1 MWRAS
6 SFVKQPPG
14 VTAQFEGDAFLMSGD
29 LIRVFFCSPDIA
41 FAEPLTHAL
50 GPGFQI
56 RATRE
61 LRWPDAG
68 EASAYDVLLLDLQA
82 SDKDPV
88 IKSALD
94 FLTAPT
100 EGKFPLPVVAILAS
114 DDRALTLRL
123 MELGVHLVLAS
134 PPDVIELRIALRRAC
149 RFHQLERE
157 AQELRA
163 QEMKVT
169 ASYTMVG
176 VEGVLSEVL
185 ALAQKVAP
193 CDVTVLITGE
203 TGTGKELWAR
213 AIHRMSSRASQ
224 PFVGFSCAN
233 LPETLIEDE
242 LFGHEKGAFTGAAG
256 TRRGRFELAD
266 HGTLFLDEIGDL
278 SFGLQ
283 PKLLRV
289 VQERTFERLGGSK
302 PISVDVRLICATHQ
316 DLHTMVEQGRFR
328 EDLFYRLNVVQLHLP
343 PLRERRESIPELAHY
358 FLRQFATQFGKKTK
372 RFSSLALQALEECP
386 WPGNVRELENV
397 VQRAVV
403 LAEDT
408 TIELSHLPEKLRRGF
423 SDSSPIN
430 SYDVEIREFKKRLVL
445 RTLRQ
450 CGWKKTE
457 TARSLGIARNYLHR
471 LINQLN
477 ILPEQAG
484 LPPVPRN
491 PTPKSDTIM

>member
-1 MWRAS
+1 
-6 SFVKQPPG
+6 
-14 VTAQFEGDAFLMSGD
+14 MSTD

-50 GPGFQI
+50 GPGFHI

-61 LRWPDAG
+61 LRWPDSG
-68 EASAYDVLLLDLQA
+68 ETGEYDVLLLDLQA
-82 SDKDPV
+82 NDREPI
-88 IKSALD
+88 IKAALD
-94 FLTAPT
+94 FLTLSSDS
-100 EGKFPLPVVAILAS
+100 KFPLPVVAILTS

-123 MELGVHLVLAS
+123 MELGVHLILAS
-134 PPDVIELRIALRRAC
+134 PPDMIELRIALRRAS
-149 RFHQLERE
+149 RFHQLEKE
-157 AQELRA
+157 TQELRA
-163 QEMKVT
+163 NEMKIT
-169 ASYTMVG
+169 ATYTMVG

-213 AIHRMSSRASQ
+213 AIHRMSSRAAQ

-233 LPETLIEDE
+233 LPESLIEDE
-242 LFGHEKGAFTGAAG
+242 LFGHEKGAFTGASSA
-256 TRRGRFELAD
+256 RRGRFELAER
-266 HGTLFLDEIGDL
+266 GTLFLDEIGDL
-278 SFGLQ
+278 SLGLQ

-289 VQERTFERLGGSK
+289 VQERSFERLGGSK
-302 PISVDVRLICATHQ
+302 PVAVDVRMICATHQ
-316 DLHTMVEQGRFR
+316 DLHEMVERGKFR
-328 EDLFYRLNVVQLHLP
+328 EDLYYRLNVVQLHLP

-403 LAEDT
+403 LAEDS
-408 TIELSHLPEKLRRGF
+408 TIEMAHLPEKLRKGF
-423 SDSSPIN
+423 SDNSPIN
-430 SYDVEIREFKKRLVL
+430 SYDIEIREFKKRLVL

-477 ILPEQAG
+477 ILPEEAGIQA
-484 LPPVPRN
+484 VPRSSA
-491 PTPKSDTIM
+491 PKSDTIM

>member
-1 MWRAS
+1 M
-6 SFVKQPPG
+6 
-14 VTAQFEGDAFLMSGD
+14 TGD
-29 LIRVFFCSPDIA
+29 LIRIFFCSPDIA

-50 GPGFQI
+50 GAGFQI

-61 LRWPDAG
+61 LRWPDVG
-68 EASAYDVLLLDLQA
+68 EMGAYDVLLLDLQA
-82 SDKDPV
+82 SDRDNVVKA
-88 IKSALD
+88 ALD
-94 FLTAPT
+94 FLDNSS
-100 EGKFPLPVVAILAS
+100 GSKFPLPVVAILAS
-114 DDRALTLRL
+114 DDRVLTLRL
-123 MELGVHLVLAS
+123 MDLGVHLILAS
-134 PPDVIELRIALRRAC
+134 PPDMIELRIALRRAC
-149 RFHQLERE
+149 RFHQLEKE

-163 QEMKVT
+163 QEMKIT
-169 ASYTMVG
+169 ATYTMVG

-185 ALAQKVAP
+185 SLAQKVAP

-213 AIHRMSSRASQ
+213 AIHRMSSRAAQ

-242 LFGHEKGAFTGAAG
+242 LFGHEKGAFTGASN

-266 HGTLFLDEIGDL
+266 RGTLFLDEIGDL
-278 SFGLQ
+278 SLGLQ
-283 PKLLRV
+283 PKFLRV
-289 VQERTFERLGGSK
+289 VQERSFERLGGSK
-302 PISVDVRLICATHQ
+302 PVAVDVRMICATHHN
-316 DLHTMVEQGRFR
+316 LHEMVEQGKFR

-343 PLRERRESIPELAHY
+343 PLRERRESIPELAHH
-358 FLRQFATQFGKKTK
+358 FMRQFSTQFGKKTK
-372 RFSSLALQALEECP
+372 RFSGLALQALEECS

-403 LAEDT
+403 LAEDS
-408 TIELSHLPEKLRRGF
+408 TIELSHLPEKLKKGF
-423 SDSSPIN
+423 SDSSPTH
-430 SYDVEIREFKKRLVL
+430 SYDLEIREFKKRLVL

-477 ILPEQAG
+477 ILPEEAH
-484 LPPVPRN
+484 LPGVVN
-491 PTPKSDTIM
+491 NSAAAKSDIVN

>member
-1 MWRAS
+1 M
-6 SFVKQPPG
+6 
-14 VTAQFEGDAFLMSGD
+14 TANE
-29 LIRVFFCSPDIA
+29 IRVLFCSPDIA

-50 GPGFQI
+50 GAGFQI

-68 EASAYDVLLLDLQA
+68 EIGAYDVLLLDLQV

-88 IKSALD
+88 IKAALD
-94 FLTAPT
+94 FLESSSTS
-100 EGKFPLPVVAILAS
+100 KFALPVVAILAS
-114 DDRALTLRL
+114 NDRALTLRL
-123 MELGVHLVLAS
+123 MELGVHLILAS
-134 PPDVIELRIALRRAC
+134 PPDLLELRIALRRAC
-149 RFHQLERE
+149 KFHQLEKE
-157 AQELRA
+157 AEDLRA
-163 QEMKVT
+163 QEMKIT
-169 ASYTMVG
+169 ATYAMVG

-185 ALAQKVAP
+185 SLAQKVAP

-213 AIHRMSSRASQ
+213 AIHRMSSRSTQ

-242 LFGHEKGAFTGAAG
+242 LFGHEKGAFTGASN

-266 HGTLFLDEIGDL
+266 RGTLFLDEIGDL
-278 SFGLQ
+278 SLGLQ
-283 PKLLRV
+283 PKFLRV
-289 VQERTFERLGGSK
+289 VQERSFERLGGSK
-302 PISVDVRLICATHQ
+302 PVAVDVRLICATHH
-316 DLHTMVEQGRFR
+316 DLHEMVEQGKFR

-343 PLRERRESIPELAHY
+343 PLRERRESIPELAHH
-358 FLRQFATQFGKKTK
+358 FMRQFAHQFGKKTK
-372 RFSSLALQALEECP
+372 RFSTLALQALEECP

-403 LAEDT
+403 LAEDS
-408 TIELSHLPEKLRRGF
+408 TIELSHLPEKLRKGF
-423 SDSSPIN
+423 SETAPTH
-430 SYDVEIREFKKRLVL
+430 SYDLEIREFKKRLVL
-445 RTLRQ
+445 RTLRK

-477 ILPEQAG
+477 ILPEEAG
-484 LPPVPRN
+484 MPVVSNSPAS
-491 PTPKSDTIM
+491 KSDIIM

>member
-1 MWRAS
+1 
-6 SFVKQPPG
+6 
-14 VTAQFEGDAFLMSGD
+14 MSGD

-61 LRWPDAG
+61 LRWPDAAEFG
-68 EASAYDVLLLDLQA
+68 TYDVVLLDLQA
-82 SDKDPV
+82 SDRDPV
-88 IKSALD
+88 IKAALQ
-94 FLTAPT
+94 FLT
-100 EGKFPLPVVAILAS
+100 ESQSRFPLPVVAILAS
-114 DDRALTLRL
+114 EDRSLTLRL
-123 MELGVHLVLAS
+123 MELGVHLILAS
-134 PPDVIELRIALRRAC
+134 PPDMIELRIALRRAC
-149 RFHQLERE
+149 RFHQLEKE

-163 QEMKVT
+163 QEMKIT

-176 VEGVLSEVL
+176 AEGALSEVL
-185 ALAQKVAP
+185 AMAQKVAP

-213 AIHRMSSRASQ
+213 AIHRMSSRSAQ
-224 PFVGFSCAN
+224 PFIGFSCAN

-242 LFGHEKGAFTGAAG
+242 LFGHEKGAFTGATNA
-256 TRRGRFELAD
+256 RRGRFELAD
-266 HGTLFLDEIGDL
+266 RGTLFLDEIGDL
-278 SFGLQ
+278 SLGLQ

-289 VQERTFERLGGSK
+289 VQERSFERLGGSK
-302 PISVDVRLICATHQ
+302 HVAVDVRMICATHR
-316 DLHTMVEQGRFR
+316 DLSQMVEQGRFR
-328 EDLFYRLNVVQLHLP
+328 EDLYYRLNVVQLHLP
-343 PLRERRESIPELAHY
+343 PLRDRRESIPELAHY
-358 FLRQFATQFGKKTK
+358 FLRQFANQFGKKTK
-372 RFSSLALQALEECP
+372 KFSPLALQALEENP

-403 LAEDT
+403 LAEDS
-408 TIELSHLPEKLRRGF
+408 TIELSHLPEKLRKGF
-423 SDSSPIN
+423 SDSSPAQ
-430 SYDVEIREFKKRLVL
+430 SYDAEIREFKKRLVL

-477 ILPEQAG
+477 IIPEEAG
-484 LPPVPRN
+484 MPPVSSAPA
-491 PTPKSDTIM
+491 PKSDAIM

>member
-1 MWRAS
+1 
-6 SFVKQPPG
+6 
-14 VTAQFEGDAFLMSGD
+14 MSD
-29 LIRVFFCSPDIA
+29 DQIRVFFCSPDIA

-50 GPGFQI
+50 GAGFQI

-61 LRWPDAG
+61 LRWPGAG
-68 EASAYDVLLLDLQA
+68 ESGLYDVLLLDLQA

-88 IKSALD
+88 IKAALE
-94 FLTAPT
+94 FLTSASET
-100 EGKFPLPVVAILAS
+100 RFPLPVVAILSS
-114 DDRALTLRL
+114 DDRVLTLRL
-123 MELGVHLVLAS
+123 MELGVHLILAS
-134 PPDVIELRIALRRAC
+134 PPDMIELRIALRRAC
-149 RFHQLERE
+149 RFHQLEKE
-157 AQELRA
+157 ALELRA
-163 QEMKVT
+163 QEMKIT
-169 ASYTMVG
+169 APYAMVG

-213 AIHRMSSRASQ
+213 AIHRMSSRSTQ

-242 LFGHEKGAFTGAAG
+242 LFGHEKGAFTGAANL
-256 TRRGRFELAD
+256 RRGRFEMAD
-266 HGTLFLDEIGDL
+266 RGTLFLDEIGDL
-278 SFGLQ
+278 SIGLQ

-289 VQERTFERLGGSK
+289 VQERSFERLGGSK
-302 PISVDVRLICATHQ
+302 PVAVDVRMICATHHN
-316 DLHTMVEQGRFR
+316 LHEMVEQGKFR

-343 PLRERRESIPELAHY
+343 PLRERRESIPELAHH
-358 FLRQFATQFGKKTK
+358 FLRQFSNQFGKKTK
-372 RFSSLALQALEECP
+372 RFSSVALQALEECP

-403 LAEDT
+403 LAEDS
-408 TIELSHLPEKLRRGF
+408 TIEMNHLPEKLRKGF
-423 SDSSPIN
+423 SDVSPTH
-430 SYDVEIREFKKRLVL
+430 SYDLEIREFKRRLVL

-477 ILPEQAG
+477 ILPEEAG
-484 LPPVPRN
+484 IPVVTRGQSV
-491 PTPKSDTIM
+491 KSETIM

>member
-1 MWRAS
+1 
-6 SFVKQPPG
+6 
-14 VTAQFEGDAFLMSGD
+14 MSGD

-50 GPGFQI
+50 GQGFQI

-61 LRWPDAG
+61 LRWPDPAESG
-68 EASAYDVLLLDLQA
+68 RYDVLLLDLQA
-82 SDKDPV
+82 NDRDPV
-88 IKSALD
+88 MKAALE
-94 FLTAPT
+94 FLT
-100 EGKFPLPVVAILAS
+100 ESSQSRFPLPVVAILAS
-114 DDRALTLRL
+114 EDRSLTLRL
-123 MELGVHLVLAS
+123 MELGVHLILTT
-134 PPDVIELRIALRRAC
+134 PPDMIELRIALRRAC
-149 RFHQLERE
+149 RFHQLEKE

-163 QEMKVT
+163 QEMKIT

-176 VEGVLSEVL
+176 AEGALSEVL
-185 ALAQKVAP
+185 AMAQKVAP

-213 AIHRMSSRASQ
+213 AIHRMSSRATQ

-242 LFGHEKGAFTGAAG
+242 LFGHEKGAFTGA
-256 TRRGRFELAD
+256 TNSRRGRFELAD
-266 HGTLFLDEIGDL
+266 RGTLFLDEIGDL
-278 SFGLQ
+278 SLGLQ

-289 VQERTFERLGGSK
+289 VQERSFERLGGSK
-302 PISVDVRLICATHQ
+302 PVAVDVRMICATHR
-316 DLHTMVEQGRFR
+316 DLGQMVEQGRFR
-328 EDLFYRLNVVQLHLP
+328 EDLYYRLNVVQLHLP

-358 FLRQFATQFGKKTK
+358 FMKQFATQFGKKTK
-372 RFSSLALQALEECP
+372 RFAPLALQALEENP

-403 LAEDT
+403 LAEDA
-408 TIELSHLPEKLRRGF
+408 TIELSHLPEKLRKGF
-423 SDSSPIN
+423 VDSSPAQ
-430 SYDVEIREFKKRLVL
+430 SYDAEIREFKKRLVL
-445 RTLRQ
+445 RALRQ

-477 ILPEQAG
+477 IIPEEAG
-484 LPPVPRN
+484 MPPVSNSVPA
-491 PTPKSDTIM
+491 PKSDAIM

>member
-1 MWRAS
+1 
-6 SFVKQPPG
+6 
-14 VTAQFEGDAFLMSGD
+14 MSD
-29 LIRVFFCSPDIA
+29 DQIRVFFCSPDIA

-50 GPGFQI
+50 GVGFQI

-61 LRWPDAG
+61 LRWPGAG
-68 EASAYDVLLLDLQA
+68 ESGLYDVLLLDLQA

-88 IKSALD
+88 IKAALD
-94 FLTAPT
+94 FLTGT
-100 EGKFPLPVVAILAS
+100 VQNKFPLPVVAILS
-114 DDRALTLRL
+114 SNDRALTLRL
-123 MELGVHLVLAS
+123 MELGVHLILAS
-134 PPDVIELRIALRRAC
+134 PPDMIELRIALRRAC
-149 RFHQLERE
+149 RFHQLEKE

-163 QEMKVT
+163 QEMKIT
-169 ASYTMVG
+169 APYAMVG

-213 AIHRMSSRASQ
+213 AIHRMSSRSTQ

-242 LFGHEKGAFTGAAG
+242 LFGHEKGAFTGAANM
-256 TRRGRFELAD
+256 RRGRFELAD
-266 HGTLFLDEIGDL
+266 RGTLFLDEIGDL
-278 SFGLQ
+278 SIGLQ

-289 VQERTFERLGGSK
+289 VQERSFERLGGSK
-302 PISVDVRLICATHQ
+302 PVAVDVRMICATHHN
-316 DLHTMVEQGRFR
+316 LHEMVEQGKFR

-343 PLRERRESIPELAHY
+343 PLRERRESIPELAHH
-358 FLRQFATQFGKKTK
+358 FLRQFSNQFGKKTK

-403 LAEDT
+403 LAEDS
-408 TIELSHLPEKLRRGF
+408 TIEMSHLPEKLRKGF
-423 SDSSPIN
+423 SDVSPTH
-430 SYDVEIREFKKRLVL
+430 SYDLEIREFKKRLVL

-477 ILPEQAG
+477 ILPEEAG
-484 LPPVPRN
+484 MPVV
-491 PTPKSDTIM
+491 TSSQSAKSETIM

>member
-1 MWRAS
+1 
-6 SFVKQPPG
+6 
-14 VTAQFEGDAFLMSGD
+14 MSGD

-50 GPGFQI
+50 GTGFQI

-68 EASAYDVLLLDLQA
+68 EAGSYDVLLLDLQA
-82 SDKDPV
+82 NDKDPV
-88 IKSALD
+88 IKAALD
-94 FLTAPT
+94 FLDTSSQS
-100 EGKFPLPVVAILAS
+100 KFPLPVVAILAS
-114 DDRALTLRL
+114 EDRSLTLRL
-123 MELGVHLVLAS
+123 MELGVHLILAS
-134 PPDVIELRIALRRAC
+134 PPDMLELRIALRRAC
-149 RFHQLERE
+149 KFHQLEKE
-157 AQELRA
+157 AEDLRA
-163 QEMKVT
+163 QEMKIT
-169 ASYTMVG
+169 ATYAMVG

-185 ALAQKVAP
+185 SLAQKVAP

-213 AIHRMSSRASQ
+213 AIHRMSSRVAQ

-242 LFGHEKGAFTGAAG
+242 LFGHEKGAFTGASS

-266 HGTLFLDEIGDL
+266 GGTLFLDEVGDL
-278 SFGLQ
+278 SLGLQ
-283 PKLLRV
+283 PKFLRV
-289 VQERTFERLGGSK
+289 VQERSFERLGGSK
-302 PISVDVRLICATHQ
+302 PVAVDVRLICATHH
-316 DLHTMVEQGRFR
+316 DLHTMVKQGKFR

-343 PLRERRESIPELAHY
+343 PLRERRESIPELAHH
-358 FLRQFATQFGKKTK
+358 FLRQFSTQFGKKTK

-403 LAEDT
+403 LAEDS
-408 TIELSHLPEKLRRGF
+408 TIEMAHLPEKLRKGF

-430 SYDVEIREFKKRLVL
+430 SYDIEIREFKKRLVL
-445 RTLRQ
+445 RALRQ

-477 ILPEQAG
+477 ILPEEAG
-484 LPPVPRN
+484 MQGVQRSPA
-491 PTPKSDTIM
+491 PKSDTIM

>member
-1 MWRAS
+1 
-6 SFVKQPPG
+6 
-14 VTAQFEGDAFLMSGD
+14 MSGD
-29 LIRVFFCSPDIA
+29 LIRVFFCSPDIG

-61 LRWPDAG
+61 LRWPDSSEFG
-68 EASAYDVLLLDLQA
+68 TYDVLLLDLQA
-82 SDKDPV
+82 NDRDPA
-88 IKSALD
+88 IKAALN
-94 FLTAPT
+94 FLT
-100 EGKFPLPVVAILAS
+100 ESQGKFPLPVVAILAS
-114 DDRALTLRL
+114 EDRSLTLRL
-123 MELGVHLVLAS
+123 MDLGVHLLLAS
-134 PPDVIELRIALRRAC
+134 PPDMIELRIALRRAS
-149 RFHQLERE
+149 RFHQLEKE

-163 QEMKVT
+163 QEMKIT

-176 VEGVLSEVL
+176 AEGALSEVL
-185 ALAQKVAP
+185 AMAQKVAP

-213 AIHRMSSRASQ
+213 AIHRMSSRATQ

-242 LFGHEKGAFTGAAG
+242 LFGHEKGAFTGATNA
-256 TRRGRFELAD
+256 RRGRFELAD
-266 HGTLFLDEIGDL
+266 RGTLFLDEIGDL
-278 SFGLQ
+278 SLGLQ

-289 VQERTFERLGGSK
+289 VQERSFERLGGSK
-302 PISVDVRLICATHQ
+302 PVAVDVRMICATHR
-316 DLHTMVEQGRFR
+316 DLSQMVEQGRFR

-358 FLRQFATQFGKKTK
+358 FLRQFATQFGKKAR
-372 RFSSLALQALEECP
+372 RFAPLALQALEENP

-403 LAEDT
+403 LAEDA
-408 TIELSHLPEKLRRGF
+408 TIELSHLPEKLRKGF
-423 SDSSPIN
+423 SDSLPAQ
-430 SYDVEIREFKKRLVL
+430 SYDAEIREFKKRLVL
-445 RTLRQ
+445 RALRQ

-477 ILPEQAG
+477 IIEDSG
-484 LPPVPRN
+484 VPQVASAA
-491 PTPKSDTIM
+491 TVAPKSDAVM

>member
-1 MWRAS
+1 MTTD
-6 SFVKQPPG
+6 Q
-14 VTAQFEGDAFLMSGD
+14 
-29 LIRVFFCSPDIA
+29 IRVFFCSPDIA

-50 GPGFQI
+50 GAGFQI

-68 EASAYDVLLLDLQA
+68 EIGFYDVLLLDLQA

-88 IKSALD
+88 IKAALD
-94 FLTAPT
+94 FLESSSTN
-100 EGKFPLPVVAILAS
+100 KFALPVVAILAS
-114 DDRALTLRL
+114 NDRALTLRL
-123 MELGVHLVLAS
+123 MELGVHLILAS
-134 PPDVIELRIALRRAC
+134 PPDMLELRIALRRAC
-149 RFHQLERE
+149 KFHQLEKE
-157 AQELRA
+157 AEDLRA
-163 QEMKVT
+163 QEMKIT
-169 ASYTMVG
+169 ATYAMVG

-185 ALAQKVAP
+185 SLAQKVAP

-213 AIHRMSSRASQ
+213 AIHRMSSRSTQ

-242 LFGHEKGAFTGAAG
+242 LFGHEKGAFTGASN

-266 HGTLFLDEIGDL
+266 RGTLFLDEIGDL
-278 SFGLQ
+278 SLGLQ
-283 PKLLRV
+283 PKFLRV
-289 VQERTFERLGGSK
+289 VQERSFERLGGSK
-302 PISVDVRLICATHQ
+302 PVSVDVRLICATHH
-316 DLHTMVEQGRFR
+316 DLHEMVEQGKFR

-343 PLRERRESIPELAHY
+343 PLRERRESIPELSHH
-358 FLRQFATQFGKKTK
+358 FMRQFANQFGKKTK

-403 LAEDT
+403 LAEDS
-408 TIELSHLPEKLRRGF
+408 TIELSHLPEKLRKGF
-423 SDSSPIN
+423 SETTPSH
-430 SYDVEIREFKKRLVL
+430 SYDLEIREFKKRLVL
-445 RTLRQ
+445 RTLRK

-477 ILPEQAG
+477 ILPEEAG
-484 LPPVPRN
+484 MPVVSNSPAS
-491 PTPKSDTIM
+491 KSDIIM

>member
-1 MWRAS
+1 
-6 SFVKQPPG
+6 
-14 VTAQFEGDAFLMSGD
+14 MSVD

-61 LRWPDAG
+61 LRWPDAAESG
-68 EASAYDVLLLDLQA
+68 AHDVLLLDLQA

-88 IKSALD
+88 IKAALD
-94 FLTAPT
+94 FLNDSSS
-100 EGKFPLPVVAILAS
+100 KFPLPVVAILS
-114 DDRALTLRL
+114 SEDRSLTLRL

-134 PPDVIELRIALRRAC
+134 PPDMIELRIALRRAC
-149 RFHQLERE
+149 RFHQLEKE

-163 QEMKVT
+163 QEMKIT
-169 ASYTMVG
+169 ASYTMIG
-176 VEGVLSEVL
+176 VEGALSEVL
-185 ALAQKVAP
+185 AMAQKVAP
-193 CDVTVLITGE
+193 CDVTVLISGE

-213 AIHRMSSRASQ
+213 AIHKMSSRATQ
-224 PFVGFSCAN
+224 PFIGFSCAN

-242 LFGHEKGAFTGAAG
+242 LFGHEKGAFTGAMNM
-256 TRRGRFELAD
+256 RRGRFELAD
-266 HGTLFLDEIGDL
+266 RGTLFLDEIGDL
-278 SFGLQ
+278 SLGLQ

-289 VQERTFERLGGSK
+289 VQERSFERLGGSK
-302 PISVDVRLICATHQ
+302 PVSVDVRMICATHR
-316 DLHTMVEQGRFR
+316 DLGEMVEQGRFR

-343 PLRERRESIPELAHY
+343 PLRKRRESIPELAHH
-358 FLRQFATQFGKKTK
+358 FMRQFATQFGRKTK
-372 RFSSLALQALEECP
+372 RFSSLAMQALEESA

-408 TIELSHLPEKLRRGF
+408 TIELTHLPEKLRRGF
-423 SDSSPIN
+423 TESVPGN
-430 SYDVEIREFKKRLVL
+430 SYDAEIREFKKRLVL
-445 RTLRQ
+445 RALRQ

-477 ILPEQAG
+477 IAEDSG
-484 LPPVPRN
+484 LPPVPTN
-491 PTPKSDTIM
+491 PAPKQDTVM

>member
-1 MWRAS
+1 
-6 SFVKQPPG
+6 
-14 VTAQFEGDAFLMSGD
+14 MSGD

-50 GPGFQI
+50 GQGFQI

-61 LRWPDAG
+61 LRWPDPAESG
-68 EASAYDVLLLDLQA
+68 RYDVLLLDLQA
-82 SDKDPV
+82 NDRDPV
-88 IKSALD
+88 MKAALE
-94 FLTAPT
+94 FLT
-100 EGKFPLPVVAILAS
+100 ESSQSRFPLPVVAILAS
-114 DDRALTLRL
+114 EDRSLTLRL
-123 MELGVHLVLAS
+123 MELGVHLILTT
-134 PPDVIELRIALRRAC
+134 PPDMIELRIALRRAC
-149 RFHQLERE
+149 RFHQLEKE

-163 QEMKVT
+163 QEMKIT

-176 VEGVLSEVL
+176 AEGALSEVL
-185 ALAQKVAP
+185 AMAQKVAP

-213 AIHRMSSRASQ
+213 AIHRMSSRATQ

-242 LFGHEKGAFTGAAG
+242 LFGHEKGAFTGA
-256 TRRGRFELAD
+256 TNSRRGRFELAD
-266 HGTLFLDEIGDL
+266 RGTLFLDEIGDL
-278 SFGLQ
+278 SLGLQ

-289 VQERTFERLGGSK
+289 VQERSFERLGGSK
-302 PISVDVRLICATHQ
+302 PVAVDVRMICATHR
-316 DLHTMVEQGRFR
+316 DLGQMVEQGRFR
-328 EDLFYRLNVVQLHLP
+328 EDLYYRLNVVQLHLP

-358 FLRQFATQFGKKTK
+358 FMKQFATQFGKKTK
-372 RFSSLALQALEECP
+372 RFAPLALQALEENP

-408 TIELSHLPEKLRRGF
+408 TIELAHLPEKLRKGF
-423 SDSSPIN
+423 SDSSPAQ
-430 SYDVEIREFKKRLVL
+430 SYDAEIREFKKRLVI
-445 RTLRQ
+445 RALRQ

-477 ILPEQAG
+477 IIPEEAG
-484 LPPVPRN
+484 MHPVPSST
-491 PTPKSDTIM
+491 PAPKSDAIM

>member
-1 MWRAS
+1 MN
-6 SFVKQPPG
+6 
-14 VTAQFEGDAFLMSGD
+14 GD
-29 LIRVFFCSPDIA
+29 LIRIFFCSPDIA
-41 FAEPLTHAL
+41 FAEPLTHAI

-68 EASAYDVLLLDLQA
+68 EGGGYDVLLLDLQA
-82 SDKDPV
+82 SEKDSV
-88 IKSALD
+88 IRAALD
-94 FLTAPT
+94 FLNAS
-100 EGKFPLPVVAILAS
+100 KDSRFPLPVVAILATE
-114 DDRALTLRL
+114 DRALTLRL
-123 MELGVHLVLAS
+123 MEMGVHLVLAS
-134 PPDVIELRIALRRAC
+134 PPDMLELRIAIRRAS
-149 RFHQLERE
+149 RFHQLEKE

-163 QEMKVT
+163 QEMKIT
-169 ASYTMVG
+169 ATYTMVG
-176 VEGVLSEVL
+176 VEGVLTEVMEL
-185 ALAQKVAP
+185 ARKVAP

-213 AIHRMSSRASQ
+213 AIHRMSSRAAQ
-224 PFVGFSCAN
+224 AFVGFSCAN

-242 LFGHEKGAFTGAAG
+242 LFGHERGAFTGASS

-266 HGTLFLDEIGDL
+266 RGTLFLDEIGDL
-278 SFGLQ
+278 SLGLQ

-289 VQERTFERLGGSK
+289 VQERSFERLGGSK
-302 PISVDVRLICATHQ
+302 PVAVDVRMICASNRNLQ
-316 DLHTMVEQGRFR
+316 QMVEQGTFR

-343 PLRERRESIPELAHY
+343 PLRERRDSIPELAHY
-358 FLRQFATQFGKKTK
+358 FLRQFSNQFGKKTK

-403 LAEDT
+403 LAEDST
-408 TIELSHLPEKLRRGF
+408 VELSHLPEKLRKCF
-423 SDSSPIN
+423 SESAPVN
-430 SYDVEIREFKKRLVL
+430 SYDMEMREFKRRLVL

-477 ILPEQAG
+477 ILPEEAG
-484 LPPVPRN
+484 IPAASRN
-491 PTPKSDTIM
+491 PAPKSDIIM